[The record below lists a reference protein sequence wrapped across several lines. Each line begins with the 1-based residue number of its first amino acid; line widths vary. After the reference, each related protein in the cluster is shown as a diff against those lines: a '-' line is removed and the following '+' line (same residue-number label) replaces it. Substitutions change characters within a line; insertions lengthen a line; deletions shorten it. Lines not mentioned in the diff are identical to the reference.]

1 MAPLDDVKEGRATVG
16 TISFGPMPQEPDIK
30 RFLSSSNHPGRKDDD
45 GKPRWDLLPFA
56 EVEEVVKV
64 LTYGARRYGDHNWR
78 QVDNAP
84 NRYLAAALRH
94 IAAHRQGARLDDESG
109 LPHLAHAVASLL
121 FIMALEREG
130 Q

>member
-1 MAPLDDVKEGRATVG
+1 MSLADNSDLTRINQLLA
-16 TISFGPMPQEPDIK
+16 
-30 RFLSSSNHPGRKDDD
+30 GRKDDD

-78 QVDNAP
+78 QVDNAQ

-94 IAAHRQGARLDDESG
+94 ISSHRQGAQLDDESG
-109 LPHLAHAVASLL
+109 LPHLAHAIASLL
-121 FIMALEREG
+121 FIMALERAG
-130 Q
+130 

>member
-1 MAPLDDVKEGRATVG
+1 MSLETDLEVRRIDALLNSLQTTP
-16 TISFGPMPQEPDIK
+16 P
-30 RFLSSSNHPGRKDDD
+30 PGRKDDD

-56 EVEEVVKV
+56 EAEEVVKV

-94 IAAHRQGARLDDESG
+94 ISAHRQGAPLDYESG